1 MNSEKEMPKRI
12 FLFDNC
18 GICRDPYHNIAV
30 EEYLMR
36 HVPEDA
42 VILFLWQNERT
53 VVIGRNQDAR
63 GECRTDRLAADG
75 GHLARRLSGGGAVYH
90 NTGNLNFT
98 FCAPEA
104 LYDVGRQVAVIARA
118 AASFGISVERTGRND
133 IMAEGRKFSGNAF
146 YKSHGRCYHHGTILI
161 AEDMANMVRYLDTST
176 SKLHTK
182 SVKSV
187 PARVVNLSEL
197 NSAVTTETF
206 RCAMADAFSA
216 VYGLPADMLTEAD
229 MDAAELSGREAF
241 FSSEAWL
248 FGKTF
253 DTDRTLAG
261 RWDWGFLRLHLAVRG
276 GVISDAAVDSDG
288 LAADL
293 IAKIPEAAIGA
304 VYEKEA
310 LLLRMGGIT
319 AENEAEEDILSDVR
333 NLIKETL

>member
-1 MNSEKEMPKRI
+1 MISESKTPARL

-18 GICRDPYHNIAV
+18 DTCRDPYHNIAV
-30 EEYLMR
+30 EEILMR

-42 VILFLWQNERT
+42 VTLFLWQNERT

-63 GECRTDRLAADG
+63 GECRTDLLAAEG

-104 LYDVGRQVAVIARA
+104 LYDVARQVAVIARA

-187 PARVVNLSEL
+187 PARVVNLAEL
-197 NSAVTTETF
+197 SPAVTTETF
-206 RCAMADAFSA
+206 RRAMADAFCE
-216 VYGLPADMLTEAD
+216 VYGLSAERLSEAD
-229 MDAAELSGREAF
+229 LPASELSAREAF
-241 FSSEAWL
+241 FSSEEWL
-248 FGKTF
+248 YGRTF

-288 LAADL
+288 LASEL

-304 VYEKEA
+304 AYEREA
-310 LLLRMGGIT
+310 LLACLGGLS
-319 AENEAEEDILSDVR
+319 AESGAEEEVLCDVR